1 MTYYFDNVYINNKY
15 SYLGN
20 NKYNTIVKDNVD
32 DFVDDYYLNE
42 KTVELAEGKYQENTI
57 KGLLNKSYLTER
69 DVSIL
74 ISSDLQ
80 NQNFASNMAASKYK
94 IPFLGIYSACASFCE
109 GLIIASNFI
118 ENNNQNIIVTC
129 SSHNLVSEKQF
140 RFPVEYGAVR
150 KMVNSLTVSGSVSA
164 LVSSKESNIKIES
177 ATIGNVIYTS
187 HSDSNDM
194 GSAMAPS
201 CAEVLKRHLKDT
213 NRSSDYYDL
222 ILTGD
227 LGEYGVQI
235 MKTYFKKISRKTL
248 NNVVDSGSIFYQDK
262 NIYAGGSGPTCLPLV
277 LFDYILPMKKYN
289 KILIIATGSL
299 HSVLS
304 SNLKVPMRSV
314 SHVVSLEVKY

>member
-1 MTYYFDNVYINNKY
+1 
-15 SYLGN
+15 
-20 NKYNTIVKDNVD
+20 
-32 DFVDDYYLNE
+32 
-42 KTVELAEGKYQENTI
+42 
-57 KGLLNKSYLTER
+57 
-69 DVSIL
+69 
-74 ISSDLQ
+74 
-80 NQNFASNMAASKYK
+80 
-94 IPFLGIYSACASFCE
+94 
-109 GLIIASNFI
+109 
-118 ENNNQNIIVTC
+118 
-129 SSHNLVSEKQF
+129 
-140 RFPVEYGAVR
+140 
-150 KMVNSLTVSGSVSA
+150 
-164 LVSSKESNIKIES
+164 
-177 ATIGNVIYTS
+177 
-187 HSDSNDM
+187 
-194 GSAMAPS
+194 MAPS

-227 LGEYGVQI
+227 LGEYGLQI